1 MELQRVIQ
9 YSDLFPEE
17 GNNLPDVQSFI
28 RGLRRE
34 DLCTITA
41 KMMAR
46 IAEKPFF
53 DVALD
58 PRRGEF
64 DMLRFFL
71 SYKDSDF
78 TQDIINRHAAAAMIY
93 LIHFFILFT

>member
-9 YSDLFPEE
+9 YRDLFPEE

-41 KMMAR
+41 NMMAR
-46 IAEKPFF
+46 IAGKPFF

-58 PRRGEF
+58 PRRGSLICY
-64 DMLRFFL
+64 DSFFHTRIQI
-71 SYKDSDF
+71 SHR
-78 TQDIINRHAAAAMIY
+78 I
-93 LIHFFILFT
+93 

>member
-1 MELQRVIQ
+1 MELQQVIQ
-9 YSDLFPEE
+9 YRDLFPEE

-41 KMMAR
+41 NMMAR
-46 IAEKPFF
+46 IAGKPFF

-64 DMLRFFL
+64 DMLQFFHTRIQI
-71 SYKDSDF
+71 SHR
-78 TQDIINRHAAAAMIY
+78 I
-93 LIHFFILFT
+93 